1 MSKPKSNNMKTVSV
15 ALTLCLVCSVLVSAA
30 AVGLKPS
37 QVENARLDR
46 NKNILVAAGMFDPA
60 QDTNADVAE
69 RFKDFKV
76 EIVDLGAGNYLDD
89 DALVKVGID
98 DRNTYDASQATKN
111 AALSEDLG
119 ANDPASIGRV
129 PKYAKVYVKNDDA
142 GKPEMVVLPIQGY
155 GLWGTIYGFLTL
167 ESDMNTIKGISFYE
181 HKETPGLGAR
191 IEEPKWRATWNGIH
205 SYDENGEVAT
215 GVTKAGNPKENWIDG
230 ISGATLTSRGVS
242 NMIQFWLG
250 EKGYKPYLDQQ
261 RKESGITLESTD
273 AVARQSLDPK
283 SPYNKLGQNP
293 DITPTYSVT
302 KLAAV
307 VPAINVTN
315 ATNGKE
321 A

>member
-1 MSKPKSNNMKTVSV
+1 MSKPKSNNKKTISV

-46 NKNILVAAGMFDPA
+46 NKNILVAAGMFDSA
-60 QDTNADVAE
+60 SDTNEDVAE
-69 RFKDFKV
+69 RFKDFDIK
-76 EIVDLGAGNYLDD
+76 IVNLNKGNYLDD
-89 DALVKVGID
+89 EALEAVGIA
-98 DRNTYDASQATKN
+98 DRNTYDISQATKN
-111 AALSEDLG
+111 QALSEDLG
-119 ANDPASIGRV
+119 DNDPASIGRK

-167 ESDMNTIKGISFYE
+167 EGDMNTIKGISFYE

-191 IEEPKWRATWNGIH
+191 IEEPKWRAMWTGIH
-205 SYDENGEVAT
+205 SYDESGEVAT
-215 GVTKAGNPKENWIDG
+215 GVSTSGSKENWVDG

-250 EKGYKPYLDQQ
+250 EQGYKPYLDQVREETGQ
-261 RKESGITLESTD
+261 TIDNTN
-273 AVARQSLDPK
+273 ARAKPVSYK
-283 SPYNKLGQNP
+283 KLGQNP
-293 DITPTYSVT
+293 TPHLAQQQTHPVT
-302 KLAAV
+302 ELASIAPV
-307 VPAINVTN
+307 VH
-315 ATNGKE
+315 GKE

>member
-1 MSKPKSNNMKTVSV
+1 MSKPKSNNAKTISV

-30 AVGLKPS
+30 AVGLKPA

-46 NKNILVAAGMFDPA
+46 NKNILVAAGMYDA
-60 QDTNADVAE
+60 ESDTADDVTE
-69 RFKDFKV
+69 RFKDFEVK
-76 EIVDLGAGNYLDD
+76 IIDLNKGNYVDD
-89 DALVKVGID
+89 DALKAAGIP
-98 DRNTYDASQATKN
+98 DRNNYDASQATKN
-111 AALSEDLG
+111 KALSDDLG
-119 ANDPASIGRV
+119 DNDPASIGRK

-191 IEEPKWRATWNGIH
+191 IEEPKWRAMWSGIH
-205 SYDENGEVAT
+205 SYDENGDVAT
-215 GVTKAGNPKENWIDG
+215 GVTKAGNPKDNWVDG

-250 EKGYKPYLDQQ
+250 EQGYKPYLDLLREQNGQ
-261 RKESGITLESTD
+261 TLDSVDAQASQSTPPD
-273 AVARQSLDPK
+273 NK
-283 SPYNKLGQNP
+283 SAQ
-293 DITPTYSVT
+293 PTT
-302 KLAAV
+302 ELAATLPV
-307 VPAINVTN
+307 A
-315 ATNGKE
+315 NGKE